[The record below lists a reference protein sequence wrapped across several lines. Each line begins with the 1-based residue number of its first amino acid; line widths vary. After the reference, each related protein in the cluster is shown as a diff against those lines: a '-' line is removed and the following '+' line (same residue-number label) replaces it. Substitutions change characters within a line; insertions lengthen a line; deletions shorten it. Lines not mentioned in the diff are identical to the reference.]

1 MKMNYI
7 YEIWKPIKGFE
18 GLYEVSN
25 FGRVKSLP
33 KITNNQYGKEERIL
47 KPGVTNGYYFVCLC
61 KNGKNTLKLV
71 HRLVAEAFLPN
82 PDNLPCV
89 NHKGE
94 NPSKNFVWQLE
105 WCTQGYNINYGHRN
119 NKVSDTLTNRTDLS
133 KPVLQFDLNG
143 NLIKEYPSIIE
154 AERQT
159 GFNNAH
165 ISKCCLGKRKTAY
178 KYIWK
183 YKEKA
188 V

>member
-7 YEIWKPIKGFE
+7 YEEWRPVKGYE

-25 FGRVKSLP
+25 FGRVKSLERDVKCKGNSKRTIKETILNP
-33 KITNNQYGKEERIL
+33 ENGVKGYLRVYLYKDGKYIR
-47 KPGVTNGYYFVCLC
+47 KQ
-61 KNGKNTLKLV
+61 V
-71 HRLVAEAFLPN
+71 HRLVAEAFIPN
-82 PDNLPCV
+82 PLNLPCI

-94 NPSKNFVWQLE
+94 TPSKNFVWQLE
-105 WCTQGYNINYGHRN
+105 WCTIQYNNTYGNRIDKQ
-119 NKVSDTLTNRTDLS
+119 KVKLF

-143 NLIKEYPSIIE
+143 NFIKEYTSIKEVEIE
-154 AERQT
+154 N
-159 GFNNAH
+159 GLNH
-165 ISKCCLGKRKTAY
+165 SLISRCCLGKVKTAY